1 MSTLENKDELES
13 QIDWFIENLQ
23 AVEDGTLTDRQRNL
37 FLDLLDENTDCPLVK
52 VAFKKWQFNKSLIK
66 TQKLRR
72 DFMELSDIIKD
83 VKCNNCDGVL
93 PPHTLEEHF
102 NMDHPIHNCP
112 THKEEVKKDE
122 EDLSEFA
129 DFADLLDDVL
139 SGSMFDWSLEK
150 PTKGSSIAIYVT
162 TKEVEDEEEEE
173 GCKSCDEKD
182 IELCPDCGECADPSR
197 PSRCCECEEEEEVK
211 DVDVWACSFM
221 CNEDGNKECHYCN
234 PQVYERPDEEK
245 DYAKQIKTKKTP

>member
-13 QIDWFIENLQ
+13 HIDWFIENLQ

-112 THKEEVKKDE
+112 THKEEVKKKDIELCPDCGELYLHNSFGGGLKCNCEEDEEEKE

-139 SGSMFDWSLEK
+139 SGSIYDWSLEK

-162 TKEVEDEEEEE
+162 TKEVEDE
-173 GCKSCDEKD
+173 
-182 IELCPDCGECADPSR
+182 
-197 PSRCCECEEEEEVK
+197 
-211 DVDVWACSFM
+211 DVWACSFM
-221 CNEDGNKECHYCN
+221 CKEDGNKECHYCN

-245 DYAKQIKTKKTP
+245 DYAKQIKTKKPP